1 MKLQQEFKNFKKHE
15 KHQNFS
21 FSILFLKNDLKWLWM
36 TNKLLNELHVSALKS
51 THVLELLISL
61 PDNNTNPV
69 SVFSLQSD
77 SLPWQIFSNSIKA
90 SSATWIAV
98 FMNEVDLYTKWVI
111 SMFDNNCKTQVYNKG
126 IFSDPIINIT
136 GGEIVTV

>member
-1 MKLQQEFKNFKKHE
+1 MFQQKFKKHE
-15 KHQNFS
+15 KHQNLS
-21 FSILFLKNDLKWLWM
+21 FSILFLKNDLKKWLWM
-36 TNKLLNELHVSALKS
+36 TNIQLNELHVSALKS

-98 FMNEVDLYTKWVI
+98 LMNEVDLYTRSESYLCLTTTVKLRCIIKV
-111 SMFDNNCKTQVYNKG
+111 SSPTQ
-126 IFSDPIINIT
+126 
-136 GGEIVTV
+136 

>member
-1 MKLQQEFKNFKKHE
+1 MYW
-15 KHQNFS
+15 
-21 FSILFLKNDLKWLWM
+21 I
-36 TNKLLNELHVSALKS
+36 ELII
-51 THVLELLISL
+51 TL
-61 PDNNTNPV
+61 PDNNTNPI

-98 FMNEVDLYTKWVI
+98 LMNEVDLYTKWVI
-111 SMFDNNCKTQVYNKG
+111 SMFDNNCKTQVYNKVSSL
-126 IFSDPIINIT
+126 SDPIINIT

>member
-1 MKLQQEFKNFKKHE
+1 M
-15 KHQNFS
+15 
-21 FSILFLKNDLKWLWM
+21 ND
-36 TNKLLNELHVSALKS
+36 LHVSALKS

-98 FMNEVDLYTKWVI
+98 LMNEVDLYTRSESYLCLTTTVKLRCIIKV
-111 SMFDNNCKTQVYNKG
+111 SSPTQ
-126 IFSDPIINIT
+126 
-136 GGEIVTV
+136 

>member
-1 MKLQQEFKNFKKHE
+1 MKLQQKFKNFKKHE
-15 KHQNFS
+15 NHQNFS

-36 TNKLLNELHVSALKS
+36 TNILLNELHVSALKS

-98 FMNEVDLYTKWVI
+98 LMNEVDLYTRSESYLCLTTTVKLRCIIKV
-111 SMFDNNCKTQVYNKG
+111 SSPTQ
-126 IFSDPIINIT
+126 
-136 GGEIVTV
+136 